1 MSLPPPIVLSFAGS
15 DPSGGAGIQADIL
28 TLAGMGCHPLTV
40 LTAITVQDTVGVEDI
55 LVMDAEWVIDQARAV
70 LQDMPVQAFK
80 IGLLGSVEI
89 VAAITEVIS
98 DYPDIPLVV
107 DPVLASGRGDMFA
120 DEDVIDA
127 MREMLFPQATIVTP
141 NSIEARRIAF
151 DDDDDELETMDLKRS
166 ADRLLQWGCHYVLIK
181 GAHENTPEVVN
192 VLYDVSGIVRSD
204 AWQRLPGPFH
214 GSGCTL
220 ASAIAASLAHGLT
233 IMDSVYQAQEFTWHT
248 LKAGFRPGMGQYLPN
263 RFFWA
268 EELHD
273 EEGVTHSKNKA
284 TEIESN

>member
-15 DPSGGAGIQADIL
+15 DPSGGAGIQADML

-40 LTAITVQDTVGVEDI
+40 LTAITVQDTIGVEDI
-55 LVMDAEWVIDQARAV
+55 FVMDAEWVMDQARAV

-89 VAAITEVIS
+89 VTAIAEIIS
-98 DYPDIPLVV
+98 DYPDIPLVL

-120 DEDVIDA
+120 DEEVIDA

-141 NSIEARRIAF
+141 NSIEARRIALDY
-151 DDDDDELETMDLKRS
+151 DDDPEMIDLKQS
-166 ADRLLQWGCHYVLIK
+166 ADRLLQWGCNYVLIK
-181 GAHENTPEVVN
+181 GAHENTPQVIN
-192 VLYDVSGIVRSD
+192 VLYDASGIVRSD
-204 AWQRLPGPFH
+204 AWQRLPGSFH

-220 ASAIAASLAHGLT
+220 ASAIAASLAHGIT
-233 IMDSVYQAQEFTWHT
+233 IVDSVYKAQEFTWHA
-248 LKAGFRPGMGQYLPN
+248 LKAGFRPGMGQYIPN

-268 EELHD
+268 EDADD
-273 EEGVTHSKNKA
+273 EEEAINFNDPPSGIKLK
-284 TEIESN
+284 